1 MGTGL
6 RSNVAFIGESQKEM
20 CERLEELR
28 DFGNWRKVTSNT
40 PEKALENYWEAQRWE
55 NR

>member
-1 MGTGL
+1 MEIGL
-6 RSNVAFIGESQKEM
+6 RSIMAFLGESQKEM

-40 PEKALENYWEAQRWE
+40 PEKPLENRWEAQRDG
-55 NR
+55 